1 MGPDGAAEAADELVP
16 LLLLQAAS
24 SKAAA
29 TATTPSLPWNRVI
42 DLSTSTSRLSPA
54 GFGKGLPNAA
64 ILGGIKGNCYNDAI
78 TFLSSEPEAVTMEK
92 PRKHSSAVTIHD
104 VAAAAGVSIATVS
117 RAINGSRPMSESLR
131 HTVLEVA
138 ESLGYEVNLLGRGL
152 RLQRTFSV
160 GLVVPD
166 LENPFFSAL
175 AQQLSR
181 SFAESGIDVLIH
193 SADNNIEFEHRAI
206 ISFLGRRVD
215 ALILIPCHELD
226 SRESVSLAHK
236 SVLTIQFDRYV
247 RGVKTLFVGCD
258 NRNGMRQ
265 VMDHLQNEVDLV
277 RQPPFFI
284 GARADSSTARDRLQ
298 VFKKSLPEGQLFLG
312 SFSFDWGR
320 KAAYQIVDQNILS
333 GTIVAAADVIA
344 LGVIAGVIDRGLR
357 VPDDFRIIG
366 FDDLG
371 VSFLAHPALTSVKQP
386 VEEMTRA
393 ILDLVQQSDWVNDRF
408 SYSRKYFKPELIVR
422 ESSPLRSLTQPDIG

>member
-1 MGPDGAAEAADELVP
+1 MTIV
-16 LLLLQAAS
+16 
-24 SKAAA
+24 
-29 TATTPSLPWNRVI
+29 
-42 DLSTSTSRLSPA
+42 
-54 GFGKGLPNAA
+54 
-64 ILGGIKGNCYNDAI
+64 
-78 TFLSSEPEAVTMEK
+78 EK
-92 PRKHSSAVTIHD
+92 TKKQSSAVTIHN
-104 VAAAAGVSIATVS
+104 VAAVAGVSIATVS
-117 RAINGSRPMSESLR
+117 RAINGNRPMSESLR
-131 HTVLEVA
+131 RTVLEVA
-138 ESLGYEVNLLGRGL
+138 ESLGYKVNLLGRGL

-193 SADNNIEFEHRAI
+193 SADNNIEMEHRAV

-226 SRESVSLAHK
+226 SRDSVSLAHK
-236 SVLTIQFDRYV
+236 SVLTIQFDRHV
-247 RGVKTLFVGCD
+247 RGVRTPFVGCD

-265 VMDHLQNEVDLV
+265 IMDHLQTEVDLV
-277 RQPPFFI
+277 RKPPFFI

-298 VFKKSLPEGQLFLG
+298 IFKKSFPEGQLLLG

-320 KAAYQIVDQNILS
+320 KASYQIVDQNILS

-344 LGVIAGVIDRGLR
+344 LGAIAGIIDRGLR

-386 VEEMTRA
+386 VEEMTQA
-393 ILDLVQQSDWVNDRF
+393 ILELVQQSHSVADRLP
-408 SYSRKYFKPELIVR
+408 YSRKFFKPKLIVR
-422 ESSPLRSLTQPDIG
+422 ESSPLKSVLSPE